1 MADVT
6 VNTRTNTVFGNRRV
20 VVASVDIAA
29 SGDTWVTG
37 LTAIDT
43 VMTNPSTAITH
54 GSTVSGGTIT
64 FLNAADSAVLV
75 TVIGI

>member
-1 MADVT
+1 MAAVT
-6 VNTRTNTVFGNRRV
+6 VNAQTRTVMGNRRV
-20 VVASVDIAA
+20 IVASVQVAA
-29 SGDTWVTG
+29 SGDTWETG

-54 GSTVSGGTIT
+54 GSTVSDGEIT
-64 FLNAADSAVLV
+64 FLNAADTAVLV